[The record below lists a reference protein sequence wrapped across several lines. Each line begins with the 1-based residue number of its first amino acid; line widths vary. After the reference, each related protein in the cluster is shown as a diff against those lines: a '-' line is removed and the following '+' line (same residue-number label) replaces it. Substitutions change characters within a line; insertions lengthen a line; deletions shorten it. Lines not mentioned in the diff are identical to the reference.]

1 MNKTKVLIAEDNPDS
16 QGLLRTILESEGFIV
31 TAASDGEKAI
41 DILREIKP
49 DILVTDL
56 LLPTVSGGDL
66 IRHVRSTAELAHI
79 PIVVISAYGD
89 HYESDA
95 LAVGANV
102 VLKKPLDSD
111 ILINAIRDLNAT
123 HSVGAQDEKQ

>member
-1 MNKTKVLIAEDNPDS
+1 MNKTKVLIAEDNLDS
-16 QGLLRTILESEGFIV
+16 QGLLRRILESEGFIV

-41 DILREIKP
+41 EILREIKP

-66 IRHVRSTAELAHI
+66 IRHVRRTAELAKI
-79 PIVVISAYGD
+79 PIVVISAYGED
-89 HYESDA
+89 YAADA

-111 ILINAIRDLNAT
+111 LLVDTL
-123 HSVGAQDEKQ
+123 KQLKAACGGPQVKQ

>member
-16 QGLLRTILESEGFIV
+16 QGLLRMILESEGFIV

-66 IRHVRSTAELAHI
+66 IRHVRSTAELAQI

-89 HYESDA
+89 TYAEDA

-102 VLKKPLDSD
+102 VLKKPLDSNLLVD
-111 ILINAIRDLNAT
+111 TL
-123 HSVGAQDEKQ
+123 KQLKTACGGPQAKP

>member
-1 MNKTKVLIAEDNPDS
+1 MGKTKILIAEDNPDS
-16 QGLLRTILESEGFIV
+16 QALLQMILENEGFIV
-31 TAASDGEKAI
+31 TTASDGEKAI

-66 IRHVRSTAELAHI
+66 IRHVRSTAELAQM
-79 PIVVISAYGD
+79 PIVVISAYSD
-89 HYESDA
+89 SYESDA
-95 LAVGANV
+95 LAAGANV

-111 ILINAIRDLNAT
+111 LLVSALKELKA
-123 HSVGAQDEKQ
+123 SCGKPQAEA

>member
-1 MNKTKVLIAEDNPDS
+1 MGKIKILIAEDNPDS
-16 QGLLRTILESEGFIV
+16 QQLLQTILESEGFIV
-31 TAASDGEKAI
+31 TTASDGEKAI
-41 DILREIKP
+41 DILCEIKP

-66 IRHVRSTAELAHI
+66 IRHVRSTANLAQL

-89 HYESDA
+89 HYESEA

-111 ILINAIRDLNAT
+111 LLI
-123 HSVGAQDEKQ
+123 SVINRLKSEAGGSQAKT

>member
-1 MNKTKVLIAEDNPDS
+1 MSKTKVLIAEDNLDS
-16 QGLLRTILESEGFIV
+16 QQLLQTILESEGFIV

-41 DILREIKP
+41 DMLHEIKP
-49 DILVTDL
+49 DVLVTDL
-56 LLPTVSGGDL
+56 LLPSVSGGDL
-66 IRHVRSTAELAHI
+66 IRYVRKTAELARI

-102 VLKKPLDSD
+102 VLKKPLDSE
-111 ILINAIRDLNAT
+111 ILVDTIRRLEAARGGQR
-123 HSVGAQDEKQ
+123 VG

>member
-66 IRHVRSTAELAHI
+66 IRHVRRTAELAQI

-89 HYESDA
+89 DYAADA

-111 ILINAIRDLNAT
+111 LLVDTL
-123 HSVGAQDEKQ
+123 KQLKAACGGPRAEP

>member
-1 MNKTKVLIAEDNPDS
+1 MGKTKVLIAEDNPDS
-16 QGLLRTILESEGFIV
+16 QQLLQTILESEGFIV
-31 TAASDGEKAI
+31 TTASDGEKAI
-41 DILREIKP
+41 DILCEIKP

-66 IRHVRSTAELAHI
+66 IRHVRSTAGLAQL

-89 HYESDA
+89 QYESDA

-111 ILINAIRDLNAT
+111 VLVNTIRELKAT
-123 HSVGAQDEKQ
+123 SSGGAQA

>member
-1 MNKTKVLIAEDNPDS
+1 MNKIKVLIAEDNPDS
-16 QGLLRTILESEGFIV
+16 QGLLRMILESEGFIV

-66 IRHVRSTAELAHI
+66 IRHVRRTAELAQI
-79 PIVVISAYGD
+79 PIVVISAYGED
-89 HYESDA
+89 YAEDA

-111 ILINAIRDLNAT
+111 LLVDTL
-123 HSVGAQDEKQ
+123 KQFKIGERRSTG

>member
-1 MNKTKVLIAEDNPDS
+1 MNKTKVLIAEDNTDS
-16 QGLLRTILESEGFIV
+16 QQLLRTILESEGFIV
-31 TAASDGEKAI
+31 TTASDGEKAI

-66 IRHVRSTAELAHI
+66 IRHVRSTAELSKI

-89 HYESDA
+89 HYESEA
-95 LAVGANV
+95 LAVGANI

-111 ILINAIRDLNAT
+111 LLIDTIRRLKAARNG
-123 HSVGAQDEKQ
+123 GAEAEKQ

>member
-1 MNKTKVLIAEDNPDS
+1 MGKTKVLIAEDNPDS
-16 QGLLRTILESEGFIV
+16 QQLLQTILESEGFIV
-31 TAASDGEKAI
+31 TTASDGEKAI
-41 DILREIKP
+41 DILCEIKP

-66 IRHVRSTAELAHI
+66 IRHVRSTANLAQI

-89 HYESDA
+89 CYESEA

-111 ILINAIRDLNAT
+111 LLVSVINQLKSEAGGGGSQAKT
-123 HSVGAQDEKQ
+123 

>member
-1 MNKTKVLIAEDNPDS
+1 MGKTKILIAEDNPDS
-16 QGLLRTILESEGFIV
+16 QQLLQMILESEGFIV
-31 TAASDGEKAI
+31 TTASDGEKAI

-66 IRHVRSTAELAHI
+66 IRHVRSTAELARI

-111 ILINAIRDLNAT
+111 LLVSTIKELKASCGAT
-123 HSVGAQDEKQ
+123 PQAEA

>member
-1 MNKTKVLIAEDNPDS
+1 
-16 QGLLRTILESEGFIV
+16 
-31 TAASDGEKAI
+31 
-41 DILREIKP
+41 
-49 DILVTDL
+49 
-56 LLPTVSGGDL
+56 
-66 IRHVRSTAELAHI
+66 LAQI

-111 ILINAIRDLNAT
+111 LLVNTLNQLKET
-123 HSVGAQDEKQ
+123 RGGAQTEV

>member
-1 MNKTKVLIAEDNPDS
+1 
-16 QGLLRTILESEGFIV
+16 
-31 TAASDGEKAI
+31 
-41 DILREIKP
+41 
-49 DILVTDL
+49 

-66 IRHVRSTAELAHI
+66 IRHVRRTAELAQI

-89 HYESDA
+89 DYAADA

-111 ILINAIRDLNAT
+111 LLVDTL
-123 HSVGAQDEKQ
+123 KQLKAACGGPRAEP

>member
-1 MNKTKVLIAEDNPDS
+1 MGKTKILIAEDNPDS
-16 QGLLRTILESEGFIV
+16 QQLLQMILESEGFIV
-31 TAASDGEKAI
+31 TTASDGEKAI

-66 IRHVRSTAELAHI
+66 IRHVRSTAELARI

-95 LAVGANV
+95 LAAGANV

-111 ILINAIRDLNAT
+111 LLVSTLNQLKA
-123 HSVGAQDEKQ
+123 SCGDAPQPEA

>member
-1 MNKTKVLIAEDNPDS
+1 MKKTNILIAEDNPDS
-16 QGLLRTILESEGFIV
+16 QSLLQTILESEGFIV
-31 TAASDGEKAI
+31 TTASDGEKAI
-41 DILREIKP
+41 DILQEIKP

-56 LLPTVSGGDL
+56 MLPSVSGGDL

-111 ILINAIRDLNAT
+111 ILINTIKDLRAAR
-123 HSVGAQDEKQ
+123 SGVPRQE

>member
-16 QGLLRTILESEGFIV
+16 QGLLRLILESEGFIV
-31 TAASDGEKAI
+31 TAAPDGEKAI
-41 DILREIKP
+41 EILREIKP

-66 IRHVRSTAELAHI
+66 IRHVRRTAELAKI

-89 HYESDA
+89 YAEDA

-111 ILINAIRDLNAT
+111 LLIDTL
-123 HSVGAQDEKQ
+123 KQLRSTCGGPQAEQ

>member
-16 QGLLRTILESEGFIV
+16 QGLLRLILESEGFIV
-31 TAASDGEKAI
+31 TAAPDGEKAI
-41 DILREIKP
+41 EILREIKP

-66 IRHVRSTAELAHI
+66 IRHVRRTAELAKI

-89 HYESDA
+89 YAEDA

-111 ILINAIRDLNAT
+111 LLVDTL
-123 HSVGAQDEKQ
+123 KQLKAVCGGPQAKP

>member
-16 QGLLRTILESEGFIV
+16 QLLLRTILESEGFIV

-56 LLPTVSGGDL
+56 LLPSVSGGDL
-66 IRHVRSTAELAHI
+66 IRHVRSTVELAQI

-111 ILINAIRDLNAT
+111 LLVDTIKRLKAAC
-123 HSVGAQDEKQ
+123 GGPQAEA

>member
-1 MNKTKVLIAEDNPDS
+1 MGKTKVLIAEDNPDS
-16 QGLLRTILESEGFIV
+16 QHLLQMILESEGFIV
-31 TAASDGEKAI
+31 TTASDGEKAI
-41 DILREIKP
+41 DILCEIKP

-66 IRHVRSTAELAHI
+66 IRHVRSTANLAQI

-89 HYESDA
+89 HYESEA

-111 ILINAIRDLNAT
+111 LLVNTIRELKAAGGPT
-123 HSVGAQDEKQ
+123 VGA

>member
-16 QGLLRTILESEGFIV
+16 QGLLRMILESEGFIV
-31 TAASDGEKAI
+31 TTASDGEKAI

-56 LLPTVSGGDL
+56 LLPSVSGGDL
-66 IRHVRSTAELAHI
+66 IRHVRSTAELAQI

-89 HYESDA
+89 DYASDA

-111 ILINAIRDLNAT
+111 LLVDTL
-123 HSVGAQDEKQ
+123 KQLKVKAACGGPQAEP

>member
-1 MNKTKVLIAEDNPDS
+1 MNKIKVLIAEDNPDS
-16 QGLLRTILESEGFIV
+16 QGLLRLILESEGFIV

-66 IRHVRSTAELAHI
+66 IRHVRRTAELAQI

-89 HYESDA
+89 AYAEDA

-111 ILINAIRDLNAT
+111 LLVDTLKQFK
-123 HSVGAQDEKQ
+123 VGERRSTG